1 MSILRK
7 ILKDNLTHTRTNDE
21 NIWNKYSAY
30 STFIV
35 SPNFNNIFGQVN
47 DPTLEKNCGIN
58 PHAPPCC
65 LPQTQDP
72 MCTKQPDMYGSFLS
86 GEKEIPPVNTNAT
99 GLAFLTHNEISDPIK
114 DVKVDIIKYDL
125 TFKGLSP
132 LSVHI
137 HQGKEV
143 ENGPVVATLY
153 TFGIVPCCLPGEIR
167 DGDLQGPLQGKP
179 VSALIDL
186 MNSGKA
192 YINMHTEAHPDG
204 EIRGQIMPLIFIL
217 PSSNSTNTQ

>member
-58 PHAPPCC
+58 PPAPPCC
-65 LPQTQDP
+65 LPPTQDP
-72 MCTKQPDMYGSFLS
+72 MCTKQPDRYGSFLS
-86 GEKEIPPVNTNAT
+86 GEKEILPVNTTAT

>member
-1 MSILRK
+1 MMKIFGISILL
-7 ILKDNLTHTRTNDE
+7 ILTL
-21 NIWNKYSAY
+21 
-30 STFIV
+30 IV

-72 MCTKQPDMYGSFLS
+72 MCTKQPDRYGSFLS
-86 GEKEIPPVNTNAT
+86 GEKEIPPVNTTAT

>member
-1 MSILRK
+1 MKKIFGISILL
-7 ILKDNLTHTRTNDE
+7 ILT
-21 NIWNKYSAY
+21 I
-30 STFIV
+30 IV
-35 SPNFNNIFGQVN
+35 SPNFNTIFGQT
-47 DPTLEKNCGIN
+47 DESTLGQNCGIN

-65 LPQTQDP
+65 LPPTQDP
-72 MCTKQPDMYGSFLS
+72 MCVKQPDMYGSFLS

-99 GLAFLTHNEISDPIK
+99 GLAFLTHSEISDPIK
-114 DVKVDIIKYDL
+114 DVMVDIVRYDL

-137 HQGKEV
+137 HQGDKEA
-143 ENGPVVATLY
+143 NGPVVATLY

-167 DGDLQGPLQGKP
+167 DGDLEGPLEGKP

-186 MNSGKA
+186 MTSGKA

-204 EIRGQIMPLIFIL
+204 EIRGQIMPLIFTL
-217 PSSNSTNTQ
+217 PFSNSTNTE

>member
-65 LPQTQDP
+65 LPPTQDP
-72 MCTKQPDMYGSFLS
+72 MCTKQPDRYGSFLS
-86 GEKEIPPVNTNAT
+86 GEKEIPPVNTTAT

>member
-65 LPQTQDP
+65 LPPTQDP
-72 MCTKQPDMYGSFLS
+72 MCTKQPDRYGSFLS
-86 GEKEIPPVNTNAT
+86 GEKEIPPVNTTAT

-167 DGDLQGPLQGKP
+167 DGDLEGPLQGKP

>member
-58 PHAPPCC
+58 PPAPPCC
-65 LPQTQDP
+65 LPPTQDP
-72 MCTKQPDMYGSFLS
+72 MCTKQPDRYGSFLS
-86 GEKEIPPVNTNAT
+86 GEKEIPPVNTTAT

>member
-1 MSILRK
+1 MMKIYGISILL
-7 ILKDNLTHTRTNDE
+7 ILT
-21 NIWNKYSAY
+21 IIA
-30 STFIV
+30 
-35 SPNFNNIFGQVN
+35 SPNLNKIFGQTS
-47 DPTLEKNCGIN
+47 DSLLAENCGIN

-65 LPQTQDP
+65 LPPTEDP
-72 MCTKQPDMYGSFLS
+72 MCAKQPEMFGSFLS

-99 GLAFLTHNEISDPIK
+99 GSAFLTYNQISDALK
-114 DVKVDIIKYDL
+114 DVIVDVLKYDL

-132 LSVHI
+132 LAVHI
-137 HQGKEV
+137 HQGNEG

-167 DGDLQGPLQGKP
+167 EGNLEGPLEGKP

-186 MNSGKA
+186 IYSGNA

-204 EIRGQIMPLIFIL
+204 EIRGQIMPLMFTMHSPI
-217 PSSNSTNTQ
+217 NSTSTE

>member
-1 MSILRK
+1 MKKIFGISILL
-7 ILKDNLTHTRTNDE
+7 ILT
-21 NIWNKYSAY
+21 I
-30 STFIV
+30 IV
-35 SPNFNNIFGQVN
+35 SPNFNNIFGQT
-47 DPTLEKNCGIN
+47 DESTLGQNCGIN

-65 LPQTQDP
+65 LPPTQDP
-72 MCTKQPDMYGSFLS
+72 MCVKQPDMYGSFLS

-99 GLAFLTHNEISDPIK
+99 GLAFLTHSEISDPIK
-114 DVKVDIIKYDL
+114 DVMVDIVRYDL

-137 HQGKEV
+137 HQGDKE

-167 DGDLQGPLQGKP
+167 DGDLEGPLEGKP

-186 MNSGKA
+186 MTSGKA
-192 YINMHTEAHPDG
+192 YINMHTETHPDG
-204 EIRGQIMPLIFIL
+204 EIRGQIMPLIFTL
-217 PSSNSTNTQ
+217 HFSNSTNTK